1 MGVVGLVGLVGEPT
15 IAYATDADKTYNSW
29 SEVSSAVTSQI
40 EQGKDEYNSANMA
53 GAATRF
59 QAAYNSVYVASN
71 FITVVRD
78 TIGQDKVQSQSDQF
92 QQLQTL
98 VYQQNQSAQISEVA
112 STLERDIAQTAS
124 QLDANTQLDKPNVY
138 AAKLRAQIAKERKKL
153 DAAKKKNLGR
163 NGRTWSQVAR
173 EMNVILDKS
182 ASTYKAAKG
191 NKQEVAKAVD
201 LVNEAYYKYYEKLGF
216 EKNVMNAT
224 SPM

>member
-40 EQGKDEYNSANMA
+40 EQGKNEYNSANMA

-112 STLERDIAQTAS
+112 STLERDIAPTAS
-124 QLDANTQLDKPNVY
+124 QIEANPQLDSPNV
-138 AAKLRAQIAKERKKL
+138 
-153 DAAKKKNLGR
+153 
-163 NGRTWSQVAR
+163 
-173 EMNVILDKS
+173 
-182 ASTYKAAKG
+182 
-191 NKQEVAKAVD
+191 
-201 LVNEAYYKYYEKLGF
+201 
-216 EKNVMNAT
+216 
-224 SPM
+224 